1 MRMAQ
6 VDKKQ
11 QETVRR
17 IVRIMRGNPVYVIV
31 AAIAAVVFIGACALG
46 VLQADGVVI
55 ERDDEAAAEVID
67 GALDAVGDAL
77 EEKAEGHNE
86 SEPSEDAEEAPKDS
100 SPAETA
106 PTDEAQTVTPSYIV
120 VDVTGAVLNPSVVTL
135 PAGSRVNDAI
145 QAAGGLMNDAD
156 TTAINRA
163 KTLSDGEQVFVPT
176 QGEAAPAPA
185 ETGTPA
191 ASSSEATSSSGEP
204 AIVNINT
211 ASVDELDTLPGVGP
225 STAQAI
231 VDDRTQNG
239 PFASTEDLMRVSGIG
254 EKKFEKLLSLICV

>member
-1 MRMAQ
+1 MAQ

-46 VLQADGVVI
+46 VMQADGVVI
-55 ERDDEAAAEVID
+55 ERGDETAAEVID
-67 GALDAVGDAL
+67 GVSDAVSDAL
-77 EEKAEGHNE
+77 EEEAEPQDGAE
-86 SEPSEDAEEAPKDS
+86 SSGEADEETLPDS
-100 SPAETA
+100 SAEAEQTK
-106 PTDEAQTVTPSYIV
+106 EAQTVTPSYIV
-120 VDVTGAVLNPSVVTL
+120 VDVAGAVLNPSVVTL

-145 QAAGGLMNDAD
+145 QAAGGLMSDAD

-163 KTLSDGEQVFVPT
+163 KTLTDGEQVYVPT
-176 QGEAAPAPA
+176 QGENAPVSA
-185 ETGTPA
+185 EGGTGA
-191 ASSSEATSSSGEP
+191 ASSSAAVSSPSEP
-204 AIVNINT
+204 ALVNINT
-211 ASVDELDTLPGVGP
+211 ASIDELDTLPGVGP

-239 PFASTEDLMRVSGIG
+239 PFTSTEDLMRVSGIG
-254 EKKFEKLLSLICV
+254 EKKFEKLSSLICV